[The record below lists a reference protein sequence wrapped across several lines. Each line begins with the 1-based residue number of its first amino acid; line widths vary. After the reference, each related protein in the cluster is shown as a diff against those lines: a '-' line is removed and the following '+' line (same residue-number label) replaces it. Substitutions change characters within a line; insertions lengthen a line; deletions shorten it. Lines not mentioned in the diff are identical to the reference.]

1 MLDDALTKLE
11 SLDARKV
18 KVVEFRFFAGLTV
31 DQTAELLELSP
42 VTVKRDWEFARAWL
56 QHRCTR

>member
-1 MLDDALTKLE
+1 
-11 SLDARKV
+11 V

-56 QHRCTR
+56 LNELIEGATHDA